1 MNNALRSSKG
11 AATRRTAYSFF
22 LYFVFSKYSRDG
34 HAIKFHHIFTFR
46 RLKKER
52 SAKLF
57 CDHRGARNLG
67 LCFNIYNSFM
77 VRF

>member
-11 AATRRTAYSFF
+11 AATRRTAYSF

-57 CDHRGARNLG
+57 CDHRGARNSGLG
-67 LCFNIYNSFM
+67 FRLYNSFM
-77 VRF
+77 VRL